1 MSMNKITEI
10 LDRFPNGL
18 NASQICAAVGTRST
32 AERKAVKEALKGMEK
47 QCLVFYDS
55 RSHRYRMAAEG
66 DYGQAVFDGN
76 RRGFGFL
83 EMEEGEDLF
92 VPPSKTNG
100 AFHKDLVAYKR
111 IAGTKDEAEVVK
123 ILKRGTWQIVGVYDE
138 KEKVGFVIP
147 DEDKFSQDV
156 FIGEGKNLGARNGQK
171 VVAKITVIGKTPVL
185 FLALDPTEYI
195 DTKYRAED
203 ASKYSKYANTPFRF
217 KINGERKVGYARELI
232 GRTMQEFEFA
242 GESKTLPDIPYMDDE
257 SLLAEGLIKRI

>member
-18 NASQICAAVGTRST
+18 SAAQICAAVGTGST

-55 RSHRYRMAAEG
+55 RSRRYRMAAEG

-171 VVAKITVIGKTPVL
+171 VVAKITSFPEDNRNNPEGEIVQVL
-185 FLALDPTEYI
+185 GYPDEKNVDLLSVAYAYGLDRSFPAACQ
-195 DTKYRAED
+195 AE
-203 ASKYSKYANTPFRF
+203 AEK
-217 KINGERKVGYARELI
+217 
-232 GRTMQEFEFA
+232 M
-242 GESKTLPDIPYMDDE
+242 PDDHHH
-257 SLLAEGLIKRI
+257 